1 MKRIQAKAGGL
12 IIGGGAPIAVQTMC
26 NTHTQDVEKSVTQC
40 LQMAEAGAKLIRL
53 TTQGFKEVEALAK
66 IKDILRNQ
74 GIKTPLV
81 ADVHFNS
88 EVAIA
93 AAQVADKVRINPGNF
108 SQVHKDAQSQFAR
121 FIEECRKYGT
131 AVRIGLNHGS
141 LGEDIVNRWGNT
153 PEGMKQAAM
162 QWLAMCIDEKFD
174 NVVVSL
180 KASNTIVMSQ
190 AYLLLFK
197 AMEESGTVFPVHL
210 GVTEAGNADQ
220 GRIKSAIGIGALL
233 DKGIGD
239 TIRVSLT
246 ENPVNEIPAGQ
257 EIASF
262 FESGLEGKLKAL
274 VRQQNSRTPE
284 LPFKAFECGKED
296 WNRFIIRTS
305 SLFGVMLLEKEIDD
319 FTIAE
324 APYSEK
330 IMEALKE
337 NIQQGARRVFYH
349 PEYIACPGCGRTQYN
364 LEETFNKVKEK
375 TSHLKGVRIAVMGC
389 IVNGPGEMADADY
402 GYVGQGGGLVTI
414 YKGKNPVLRSVPD
427 SEAIDKLL
435 KIIEEDQSNS

>member
-12 IIGGGAPIAVQTMC
+12 IIGGGTPIAVQTMC
-26 NTHTQDVEKSVTQC
+26 NTHTQDVEKSVAQC

-66 IKDILRNQ
+66 IKAILRNQ

-93 AAQVADKVRINPGNF
+93 AASVADKVRINPGNF

-121 FIEECRKYGT
+121 FIEACRKYGT

-162 QWLAMCIDEKFD
+162 QWLDMCVKEDFL

-262 FESGLEGKLKAL
+262 FESGLAGKLKAL

-324 APYSEK
+324 TPYSEK
-330 IMEALKE
+330 KMQALKE

-389 IVNGPGEMADADY
+389 IVNGLGEGREAD
-402 GYVGQGGGLVTI
+402 VGIAGGKDGGALFVKGREPRKVQGDLAEILIAEVKKMI
-414 YKGKNPVLRSVPD
+414 KG
-427 SEAIDKLL
+427 
-435 KIIEEDQSNS
+435 